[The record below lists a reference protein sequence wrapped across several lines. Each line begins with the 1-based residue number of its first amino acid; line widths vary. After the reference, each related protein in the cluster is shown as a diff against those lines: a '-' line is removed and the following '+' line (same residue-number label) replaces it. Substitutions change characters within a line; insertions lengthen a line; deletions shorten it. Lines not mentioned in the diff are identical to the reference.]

1 MESKELISS
10 GGNINITISVND
22 MQNFARPLI
31 MEARENL
38 AQYDDENLAVPEVFK
53 LLGVSKST
61 LWVLIKNSNLL
72 HQRRFGRKTLYL
84 NSEVQAFASNSNFCS
99 LEEEK
104 YKFINGALTNSLMKN
119 ISFTKPLTVH

>member
-10 GGNINITISVND
+10 GGNINIAISVND

-61 LWVLIKNSNLL
+61 LWGLI
-72 HQRRFGRKTLYL
+72 
-84 NSEVQAFASNSNFCS
+84 
-99 LEEEK
+99 
-104 YKFINGALTNSLMKN
+104 
-119 ISFTKPLTVH
+119 

>member
-38 AQYDDENLAVPEVFK
+38 AQYDDEYLAVPEVFK

-84 NSEVQAFASNSNFCS
+84 NSEVQAFASNSNFCL
-99 LEEEK
+99 LEEE
-104 YKFINGALTNSLMKN
+104 YKFINGVLTNSLMKN
-119 ISFTKPLTVH
+119 ISFTKPLIVH